1 MIHINAILQRA
12 MSLYHLCS
20 LLNNTIISHVRL
32 AHPLVTLSSTHAAAF
47 LECGIGRRNNKG
59 KWNIVNGVIRLGK
72 RGIKAS
78 IVRKKLNKNIPSES
92 LIEVYV
98 SKIRLEE
105 GTLEVCLNREEALEI
120 GGSFDQRRKI
130 SASTLRIGD
139 ELDGIVTNVTP
150 YGVFVDVN
158 ANRNGLLHISRVAKQ
173 RDEYVAKEDGLKA
186 LGLGRGSSVNVIVVS
201 NERKR
206 LELDLAPPLSPEVI
220 EESMSNDDEDVESG
234 TSDDISDTPDSDTAD
249 ESIDL
254 NGNEISDEEAAMW
267 AAYAIDNT
275 GEDDYDDVDEDE
287 EEEYDEDTDIEDALG
302 IGYY

>member
-1 MIHINAILQRA
+1 

-20 LLNNTIISHVRL
+20 LLNNTIISHVKL

-47 LECGIGRRNNKG
+47 LECGIGRRNTKG
-59 KWNIVNGVIRLGK
+59 KWNVVNGMIRLGK

-78 IVRKKLNKNIPSES
+78 IVRKKLNKNIPPES

-98 SKIRLEE
+98 SKIQLEE

-120 GGSFDQRRKI
+120 GGSFDQRRRV
-130 SASTLRIGD
+130 SASTLRVGD
-139 ELDGIVTNVTP
+139 ELHGIVTNVTP

-158 ANRNGLLHISRVAKQ
+158 ANRNGLLHISKVANQ

-206 LELDLAPPLSPEVI
+206 LELDLAPPSSPEVS
-220 EESMSNDDEDVESG
+220 EESMSIDVDDDDDDNVESG
-234 TSDDISDTPDSDTAD
+234 GSDDMSCAD
-249 ESIDL
+249 ESD
-254 NGNEISDEEAAMW
+254 GNVISDEEAAMW

-275 GEDDYDDVDEDE
+275 NEDDYDDDED
-287 EEEYDEDTDIEDALG
+287 EEYDEDTDIEDALG

>member
-59 KWNIVNGVIRLGK
+59 KWNIVNGMIRLGK

-78 IVRKKLNKNIPSES
+78 IVRKKLNKNIPRES

-120 GGSFDQRRKI
+120 GGSFNQRRKV

-186 LGLGRGSSVNVIVVS
+186 LGLGRGSSVNVIVVI

-206 LELDLAPPLSPEVI
+206 LELDLAPPSSSSPI
-220 EESMSNDDEDVESG
+220 NAEESLSGDDDVES
-234 TSDDISDTPDSDTAD
+234 SINS
-249 ESIDL
+249 ESIEEKVD
-254 NGNEISDEEAAMW
+254 EISDEEAAMW

-275 GEDDYDDVDEDE
+275 DDDEDE
-287 EEEYDEDTDIEDALG
+287 YDEEDDEYDEDTDIEDALG